1 MPLSVCGGT
10 REATPQGVPQ
20 GGPLSPL
27 LANIA
32 LDPLDKELESRGHK
46 FARYADDFIVM
57 VKSANAAKRVLAS
70 LVRYCEG
77 RLQLIVNRAKSRAAP
92 LKQCAFLGYR
102 IDNKGTLAWTGK
114 AHHRFKERIRE
125 ITSRNRGHNVQVVIG
140 ELDQYIRGWLNYYK
154 LSSTYSEVKELSEWV
169 RRRVRLYCWKQWKQ
183 PRTRRRNLLIAR

>member
-1 MPLSVCGGT
+1 MLGLIRRYLIAGVELPDGT

-46 FARYADDFIVM
+46 FARYADDFIVL

-70 LVRYCEG
+70 LIRYTEG

-92 LKQCAFLGYR
+92 LKQCAFLGYQ
-102 IDNKGTLAWTGK
+102 IGHKGKLVWTEK
-114 AHHRFKERIRE
+114 VQHRFKERIRE
-125 ITSRNRGHNVQVVIG
+125 WECSGHRVSGG
-140 ELDQYIRGWLNYYK
+140 E
-154 LSSTYSEVKELSEWV
+154 
-169 RRRVRLYCWKQWKQ
+169 
-183 PRTRRRNLLIAR
+183 PREG

>member
-1 MPLSVCGGT
+1 MPGDDYRAFLAARTQALPGPGAAQLPDGT

-46 FARYADDFIVM
+46 FARSADDFIVL

-77 RLQLIVNRAKSRAAP
+77 RLQLIVNRAKSRAA
-92 LKQCAFLGYR
+92 A
-102 IDNKGTLAWTGK
+102 A
-114 AHHRFKERIRE
+114 A
-125 ITSRNRGHNVQVVIG
+125 
-140 ELDQYIRGWLNYYK
+140 
-154 LSSTYSEVKELSEWV
+154 LSAS
-169 RRRVRLYCWKQWKQ
+169 
-183 PRTRRRNLLIAR
+183 A

>member
-1 MPLSVCGGT
+1 
-10 REATPQGVPQ
+10 VPQ

-77 RLQLIVNRAKSRAAP
+77 RLQLIVNRAKSRAVP
-92 LKQCAFLGYR
+92 LKSCAFAGAP
-102 IDNKGTLAWTGK
+102 GSTLRA
-114 AHHRFKERIRE
+114 A
-125 ITSRNRGHNVQVVIG
+125 
-140 ELDQYIRGWLNYYK
+140 
-154 LSSTYSEVKELSEWV
+154 LSGRLSPSGV
-169 RRRVRLYCWKQWKQ
+169 F
-183 PRTRRRNLLIAR
+183 